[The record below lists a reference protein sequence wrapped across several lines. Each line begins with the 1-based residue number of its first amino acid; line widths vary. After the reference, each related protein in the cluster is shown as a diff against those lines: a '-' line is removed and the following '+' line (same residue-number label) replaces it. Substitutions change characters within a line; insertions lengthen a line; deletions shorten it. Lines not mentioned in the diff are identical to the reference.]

1 MSTTTTK
8 LLSSATARIDQLH
21 LLLLLL
27 GSVHAAKSVHVRLLL
42 LHRPL
47 LRPEAHLTWLLLLNE
62 HSLAIRANDH
72 SAVRLLLLLLL
83 GPLHLHHLLLLLISA
98 RKLLLVHILLLMVLL
113 LLSRTLHAHL
123 LLTSV
128 AKLLLQ
134 ARLLVGRLQ
143 ANPSAVLLLKADTSE
158 LRIEH
163 RIALLLNGHRLPW
176 TA

>member
-1 MSTTTTK
+1 MSTTATK
-8 LLSSATARIDQLH
+8 LLSSATARVDQLH

-27 GSVHAAKSVHVRLLL
+27 GSVHAAKGVHVRLLL

-62 HSLAIRANDH
+62 HSLAIRADDH

-98 RKLLLVHILLLMVLL
+98 RKLLLVHVLLLVVLLL
-113 LLSRTLHAHL
+113 LLSRPLHAHL
-123 LLTSV
+123 LLTASV
-128 AKLLLQ
+128 TKLLLQ

-143 ANPSAVLLLKADTSE
+143 ANPSAVLLLKADTC
-158 LRIEH
+158 
-163 RIALLLNGHRLPW
+163 
-176 TA
+176 